1 MAPLCQI
8 YLNFARWNSSFSASI
23 LPCFWRLGWLPV
35 DCSGHF
41 FGSCQSICWSFSFCK
56 LFAPI
61 HAQSHHGLFSNS
73 TSLHLNNLHE
83 GQKKLL
89 KTKMHYI
96 TSFSFKIHIGILRRP
111 QNFAKSSPYFWLAL
125 HKTKVRW
132 RFRKIL

>member
-96 TSFSFKIHIGILRRP
+96 TSFSFKVHIFWEDHKILRNSHLTFDWHYIG
-111 QNFAKSSPYFWLAL
+111 QN
-125 HKTKVRW
+125 
-132 RFRKIL
+132 